1 MINGSRFVSRIGV
14 VLMGVI
20 ALSGC
25 AWFGGQS
32 KPDWIDGVSD
42 AYPSGQYLVG
52 VGQAESRAAAED
64 RAYAAVARIFKAEV
78 SAQAKDWESYLVIE
92 QHGHSRDERRLTLDN
107 LTLVS
112 TDKVLEN
119 VRIVDRWVDVRKGLH
134 YALAGMHRPQA
145 EIAFME
151 RITEL
156 DRSVRDDVEEAHRTT
171 DKLAKVRALRR
182 AARNLVLRE
191 TYNADLRVIRP
202 SGQGTAAAY
211 RVSELTHELEQFLAT
226 NLVLAVAVTGDQ
238 AEPAQRALTEGL
250 LKEGLQVTSRS
261 WGGDRSMGSDSSGP
275 SPELL
280 VRGVVRVWPIDV
292 RDPQFKFVRWCSDFE
307 VVDLTSQRVV
317 GALSK
322 GGKEGHLSEREATAK
337 VVRVM
342 QQEFSTDVAKAIA
355 AHVYGESELP
365 AQASQPA
372 GCPRDG
378 LVSTPASAPH

>member
-1 MINGSRFVSRIGV
+1 MS
-14 VLMGVI
+14 
-20 ALSGC
+20 A
-25 AWFGGQS
+25 
-32 KPDWIDGVSD
+32 

-52 VGQAESRAAAED
+52 VGQAESRSVAED

-78 SAQAKDWESYLVIE
+78 NAQAKDWESYLVIE
-92 QHGHSRDERRLTLDN
+92 QRGQSSAERRLTLDN
-107 LTLVS
+107 LTRVS

-119 VRIVDRWVDVRKGLH
+119 VQIVDRWVDVDKGLH
-134 YALAGMHRPQA
+134 YALAGMHRSQA
-145 EIAFME
+145 ETSFME
-151 RITEL
+151 RITQL
-156 DRSVRDDVEEAHRTT
+156 DRSIRDDVEDFQRSS
-171 DKLAKVRALRR
+171 DKLARVRALRR

-211 RVSELTHELEQFLAT
+211 RVSEITHDLEQFLAM

-238 AEPAQRALTEGL
+238 AEPAQRALIEGL
-250 LKEGLQVTSRS
+250 LKEGLQVTSRP
-261 WGGDRSMGSDSSGP
+261 WGEDRSIDGDSSGP

-292 RDPQFKFVRWCSDFE
+292 RDPQFKFMRWCSDFE
-307 VVDLTSQRVV
+307 VVDVASQRVV

-342 QQEFSTDVAKAIA
+342 QQEFSADTAKAIA
-355 AHVYGESELP
+355 AYVYGESELP
-365 AQASQPA
+365 AQVTQPA

-378 LVSTPASAPH
+378 LASTPASAPH

>member
-1 MINGSRFVSRIGV
+1 
-14 VLMGVI
+14 MGVI

-25 AWFGGQS
+25 AWFGGHA

-92 QHGHSRDERRLTLDN
+92 QRGHSSEERRLTLDN
-107 LTLVS
+107 LTRVS

-119 VRIVDRWVDVRKGLH
+119 VRIVDRWVDVHRGLH
-134 YALAGMHRPQA
+134 YALAGMHRSQSEA
-145 EIAFME
+145 SFME
-151 RITEL
+151 RMTEL
-156 DRSVRDDVEEAHRTT
+156 DRSIGDDVEAAHRPS

-211 RVSELTHELEQFLAT
+211 RVSELTHELEQFLAA

-238 AEPAQRALTEGL
+238 VEPAQRALTEGL
-250 LKEGLQVTSRS
+250 LKEGLQVTSRP
-261 WGGDRSMGSDSSGP
+261 WGGDRSNGSDSGGP

-307 VVDLTSQRVV
+307 VVDLTSQRVI

-342 QQEFSTDVAKAIA
+342 QQEFSADVAKAIA

-365 AQASQPA
+365 AEASQPA

>member
-1 MINGSRFVSRIGV
+1 MIHQSPFVSRIML
-14 VLMGVI
+14 VLMALV

-25 AWFGGQS
+25 AWVGGQA
-32 KPDWIDGVSD
+32 KPDWIDGVS
-42 AYPSGQYLVG
+42 ATYPPSQYLVG
-52 VGQAESRAAAED
+52 VGQAETVAAAED

-78 SAQAKDWESYLVIE
+78 SAQSKDWESYLVIE
-92 QHGHSRDERRLTLDN
+92 QRGHSRDERRLTLDN

-119 VRIVDRWVDVRKGLH
+119 VRIVDRWVDVRKGLQ

-145 EIAFME
+145 EIAFMD

-156 DRSVRDDVEEAHRTT
+156 DRSIRDDVEEAHQTT
-171 DKLAKVRALRR
+171 DKLARVRALRR
-182 AARNLVLRE
+182 GTSNLVLRE

-202 SGQGTAAAY
+202 SGQGIAAAY
-211 RVSELTHELEQFLAT
+211 RVSELTHELDAFLAK
-226 NLVLAVAVTGDQ
+226 NLVLAVVVSGDQ

-250 LKEGLQVTSRS
+250 LKEGLQVTSRP
-261 WGGDRSMGSDSSGP
+261 WEGDRSMGDDSKGP
-275 SPELL
+275 YPELL

-307 VVDLTSQRVV
+307 IVDLAGMRVV

-322 GGKEGHLSEREATAK
+322 GGKEGHLSEREATAR

-342 QQEFSTDVAKAIA
+342 QQEFIAEVAKAIA
-355 AHVYGESELP
+355 AHVYGESELS
-365 AQASQPA
+365 AQVSQPA

-378 LVSTPASAPH
+378 LVSMPVSSPH

>member
-1 MINGSRFVSRIGV
+1 MRDGLRFVSRIGV
-14 VLMGVI
+14 ALIALV

-32 KPDWIDGVSD
+32 KPDWIDGVST

-78 SAQAKDWESYLVIE
+78 NAQAKDWESYLVIE
-92 QHGHSRDERRLTLDN
+92 QRGHSSTERRLTLDN
-107 LTLVS
+107 LTRVS
-112 TDKVLEN
+112 TEKVLEN
-119 VRIVDRWVDVRKGLH
+119 VQIVDRWVDVHKGLQ

-145 EIAFME
+145 EAAFME
-151 RITEL
+151 RMTEL
-156 DRSVRDDVEEAHRTT
+156 DRSISDDVEEAQRHS

-202 SGQGTAAAY
+202 SGQGIASAY
-211 RVSELTHELEQFLAT
+211 RVNELVRELEQFLAT

-238 AEPAQRALTEGL
+238 IEPAQRALTEGL
-250 LKEGLQVTSRS
+250 LKEGLQVTSRP
-261 WGGDRSMGSDSSGP
+261 WREDRSVIGDSSGP

-292 RDPQFKFVRWCSDFE
+292 RDPQFRFVRWCSDFE

-342 QQEFSTDVAKAIA
+342 QQEFSADVAKSIA
-355 AHVYGESELP
+355 AHVYGETELP
-365 AQASQPA
+365 VQASQPA

-378 LVSTPASAPH
+378 LGSTPASAPH

>member
-1 MINGSRFVSRIGV
+1 MIDGLLPVRRIMMTV
-14 VLMGVI
+14 MTLA

-25 AWFGGQS
+25 AWFGGQP
-32 KPDWIDGVSD
+32 KPDWIDAVSA

-52 VGQAESRAAAED
+52 VGQAESRAVAED

-92 QHGHSRDERRLTLDN
+92 QRGQSSAERRLTLDN
-107 LTLVS
+107 LTRVS

-119 VRIVDRWVDVRKGLH
+119 VEIVDRWVDVSKGLH
-134 YALAGMHRPQA
+134 YALAGMHRHQA
-145 EIAFME
+145 ETSFME
-151 RITEL
+151 RIVEL
-156 DRSVRDDVEEAHRTT
+156 DRSIGDAVQEFQRAS
-171 DKLAKVRALRR
+171 DKLARVRALRR
-182 AARNLVLRE
+182 AARSLVLRE
-191 TYNADLRVIRP
+191 TYNTDLRVIRP

-211 RVSELTHELEQFLAT
+211 RVSELTHELEQFLAA

-238 AEPAQRALTEGL
+238 AEPAQRALIEGL
-250 LKEGLQVTSRS
+250 LKEGLQVTSRQ
-261 WGGDRSMGSDSSGP
+261 WGGDRSISGDSGSP

-280 VRGVVRVWPIDV
+280 VRGVVRVWSIDV

-307 VVDLTSQRVV
+307 VMDLTSQRVL

-322 GGKEGHLSEREATAK
+322 GGKEGHLSDREATAK

-365 AQASQPA
+365 AQTSRPA